1 MLNLDSFIDSAEQ
14 TILPLLTQYQSSVTF
29 ANVTDSVIYFTTM
42 RPNYFVP
49 GQSVVV
55 TGAGTYSATYTV
67 TDDRIEPYTFTA
79 ATAEADRDY
88 PLPFIPAATATLSGS
103 SAAQLYANTPPIEN
117 AILVVAVEIFQSI
130 TAPGNQIM
138 SDNFQPSPF
147 ILGRSLSNRVIGLLG
162 PFLDVENDVPMTIE
176 ADIRTPL
183 QTALSTIAA
192 NVYNGIP
199 ETMTSSYRSV

>member
-1 MLNLDSFIDSAEQ
+1 MPAIVTASQLRSILGVSVSLYSDAQLDQIIDSAEQ

-55 TGAGTYSATYTV
+55 TGAGAYNATYTV

-79 ATAEADRDY
+79 ATAAADRTY
-88 PLPFIPAATATLSGS
+88 PLPFIPAAFATLSGS
-103 SAAQLYANTPPIEN
+103 SAAALYATTPPVEN
-117 AILVVAVEIFQSI
+117 AILVVSVEIFQSI

-138 SDNFQPSPF
+138 SDNFQPAPF
-147 ILGRSLSNRVIGLLG
+147 VLGRSLQNRVIGLLG
-162 PFLDVENDVPMTIE
+162 PFIDVE
-176 ADIRTPL
+176 
-183 QTALSTIAA
+183 
-192 NVYNGIP
+192 
-199 ETMTSSYRSV
+199 TMCQ

>member
-1 MLNLDSFIDSAEQ
+1 MPSIVTASQLRAILGVSVSLYSNEQLDQIIDSAEQ

-29 ANVTDSVIYFTTM
+29 ANVDDSVIYFTTQ

-79 ATAEADRDY
+79 ATIAADRTY
-88 PLPFIPAATATLSGS
+88 PLPFIPNALATLSGG
-103 SAAQLYANTPPIEN
+103 SAAQLYASTPPVEN
-117 AILVVAVEIFQSI
+117 AILVVSVEIFQSI

-162 PFLDVENDVPMTIE
+162 PFLDVE
-176 ADIRTPL
+176 
-183 QTALSTIAA
+183 
-192 NVYNGIP
+192 
-199 ETMTSSYRSV
+199 TMCQ

>member
-1 MLNLDSFIDSAEQ
+1 MPAIVTAAQLRAILGVSVSLYSDAQLDQIIDSAEQ

-29 ANVTDSVIYFTTM
+29 ANVDDSVIYFTTM

-67 TDDRIEPYTFTA
+67 TDDRIEPYLFTA
-79 ATAEADRDY
+79 ATAAPNRTY

-103 SAAQLYANTPPIEN
+103 SAAQLYAATPPVEN
-117 AILVVAVEIFQSI
+117 AILVVSVEIFQSI

-138 SDNFQPSPF
+138 SDNFQPAPF
-147 ILGRSLSNRVIGLLG
+147 ILGRSLTNRVIGLLG
-162 PFLDVENDVPMTIE
+162 PFLDVE
-176 ADIRTPL
+176 
-183 QTALSTIAA
+183 
-192 NVYNGIP
+192 
-199 ETMTSSYRSV
+199 TMAQ

>member
-1 MLNLDSFIDSAEQ
+1 MPAIVTASQLRKILGVSVSLYSDAELDQIIDSAEQ

-29 ANVTDSVIYFTTM
+29 ANVSDSVIYFTTM

-55 TGAGTYSATYTV
+55 TGAGAYNATYTV

-79 ATAEADRDY
+79 ATAAADRTY
-88 PLPFIPAATATLSGS
+88 PLPFIPAAFATLSGG
-103 SAAQLYANTPPIEN
+103 SAAALYATTPPVEN

-138 SDNFQPSPF
+138 GDSFQPAPF
-147 ILGRSLSNRVIGLLG
+147 VLGRSLQNRVIGLLG
-162 PFLDVENDVPMTIE
+162 PFLDVE
-176 ADIRTPL
+176 
-183 QTALSTIAA
+183 
-192 NVYNGIP
+192 
-199 ETMTSSYRSV
+199 TMCQ

>member
-1 MLNLDSFIDSAEQ
+1 
-14 TILPLLTQYQSSVTF
+14 
-29 ANVTDSVIYFTTM
+29 
-42 RPNYFVP
+42 VP

-79 ATAEADRDY
+79 ATNAANGDY

-103 SAAQLYANTPPIEN
+103 SAAQLYASTPPIEN

-162 PFLDVENDVPMTIE
+162 PFLDVE
-176 ADIRTPL
+176 
-183 QTALSTIAA
+183 
-192 NVYNGIP
+192 
-199 ETMTSSYRSV
+199 TMCQ

>member
-1 MLNLDSFIDSAEQ
+1 LDSFIDSAEQ

-29 ANVTDSVIYFTTM
+29 ANVDESVIYFTTQ

-55 TGAGTYSATYTV
+55 TGAGAYNATYTV

-79 ATAEADRDY
+79 ATNAANRDY
-88 PLPFIPAATATLSGS
+88 PLPFIPAATATLSGG
-103 SAAQLYANTPPIEN
+103 SAAALYANTPPIEN
-117 AILVVAVEIFQSI
+117 AVLVVAVEIFQSI

-138 SDNFQPSPF
+138 SDNFQPAPF

-162 PFLDVENDVPMTIE
+162 PFLDVE
-176 ADIRTPL
+176 
-183 QTALSTIAA
+183 
-192 NVYNGIP
+192 
-199 ETMTSSYRSV
+199 TMCQ

>member
-1 MLNLDSFIDSAEQ
+1 MPAIVTASQLRAILGVSVSLYSDAQLDQIIDSAEQ

-29 ANVTDSVIYFTTM
+29 ANVDDSVIYFTTM

-55 TGAGTYSATYTV
+55 TGAGAYDATYTV

-79 ATAEADRDY
+79 ATAAADRDY
-88 PLPFIPAATATLSGS
+88 PLPFIPAAFATLSGG
-103 SAAQLYANTPPIEN
+103 SAAQLYAATPPVEN
-117 AILVVAVEIFQSI
+117 AILVVSVEIFQSI

-147 ILGRSLSNRVIGLLG
+147 VLGRSLSNRVIGLLG
-162 PFLDVENDVPMTIE
+162 PFIDVE
-176 ADIRTPL
+176 
-183 QTALSTIAA
+183 
-192 NVYNGIP
+192 
-199 ETMTSSYRSV
+199 TMCQ